1 MELFT
6 FKISK
11 KLVEV
16 VKEISFEYLL
26 LETDSPYLS
35 PEPFRGKTNYP
46 NNIKIVGEKIAEIK
60 NISVEDVLKVTENV
74 KVYLI

>member
-1 MELFT
+1 MNIYFLKQF
-6 FKISK
+6 I
-11 KLVEV
+11 
-16 VKEISFEYLL
+16 
-26 LETDSPYLS
+26 PYWS